1 VTVKTLPRAHTNWTY
16 ADLPTPEDGYRYE
29 VIDGELLVTPSPTL
43 THQRVSGRIHVELV
57 LQIQRTGAGSVFHA
71 PTDVIF
77 GDTRVVVPDLVVVL
91 SSRRGILTERG
102 IAGAPS
108 LIVEILSPST
118 QVTDRER
125 KRKLYASEGVAE
137 YWLVD
142 TEAHTIE
149 VLALDETGYRLHG
162 RFGPGQRV
170 SSTLFPL
177 DLEVDPVFAP

>member
-1 VTVKTLPRAHTNWTY
+1 VTVKTLPRAHANWTY

-29 VIDGELLVTPSPTL
+29 VVDGELLATPSPTT
-43 THQRVSGRIHVELV
+43 THQKVSGRLLVALMLQVEDA
-57 LQIQRTGAGSVFHA
+57 GAGIVYCA
-71 PTDVIF
+71 RLDVIF
-77 GDTRVVVPDLVVVL
+77 SDTRVVVPDLLVVAA
-91 SSRRGILTERG
+91 SRRAIITERG
-102 IAGAPS
+102 IEGAPS

-142 TEAHTIE
+142 TETHSIE